1 MYPGAGTVPVSRPAG
16 CVTAPISPPR
26 LTLDLCTVCI
36 QVQGRYLYPAQLGV

>member
-1 MYPGAGTVPVSRPAG
+1 MYLDAGTVPVSRPAG

-36 QVQGRYLYPAQLGV
+36 QVQGRYLYPVQLVV